1 MGCFLT
7 MTTNLR
13 FLSWLMPLRRQAP
26 WSLAAAAL
34 LSACGDGGAGGS
46 GGAAGVGTLSLA
58 LTDAPACGYSEVFV
72 TVERVRVH
80 RSTSAEPEDAG
91 WSEVVLPAPQRVDL
105 LALTNGTLLPL
116 GQVELPAAAY
126 TQMRLVLSPN
136 TAAAPLANAVTPIG
150 GATVALTTPS
160 AARSGLKM
168 NVNLEVPAGK
178 VADFAIDFDACK
190 SLVRAGN
197 SGKVL
202 LKPVLRVIPMVSAA
216 GQRVVGYVD
225 PQLASAG
232 TTVSVQSAGVPV
244 RATPPEPTGR
254 FVLYPVPAGRYD
266 LVVTAPGRVNAVMT
280 DVPVTDTSTTVVGN
294 INLRI
299 NPPAS
304 SLNPQVS
311 GVITVRGSTADTAGA
326 VRALQVLTGGPTVE
340 AGHAAADDVTGA
352 YALTLP
358 ADAPVRANYAAGATN
373 FGFVPDAAA
382 AGRVRLEASA
392 PGFAPQTLDVTLTGD
407 VSKGFSFGP

>member
-1 MGCFLT
+1 

-13 FLSWLMPLRRQAP
+13 FLPWLTSRRRLAE

-34 LSACGDGGAGGS
+34 LSACGGGGGAGGI
-46 GGAAGVGTLSLA
+46 GGEGGVGTLSLA

-80 RSTSAEPEDAG
+80 RSSSAEPDDAG
-91 WSEVVLPAPQRVDL
+91 WSEVVLPRPQRVNL

-116 GQVELPAAAY
+116 GQVELPAATY

-168 NVNLEVPAGK
+168 NVHVEVPAGK
-178 VADFAIDFDACK
+178 VADFAVDFDACK

-197 SGKVL
+197 AGKVL
-202 LKPVLRVIPMVSAA
+202 LKPVLRVIPIVSAA

-225 PQLASAG
+225 PQLATAG
-232 TTVSVQSAGVPV
+232 TTVSVQFAGVPV

-280 DVPVTDTSTTVVGN
+280 DVPVTDTTTTVVGS

-299 NPPAS
+299 NPPATALS
-304 SLNPQVS
+304 SLVS
-311 GVITVRGSTADTAGA
+311 GVITVRGSTADTGGA

-352 YALTLP
+352 YSLTLP
-358 ADAPVRANYAAGATN
+358 AGAPVRAVYAAGATS
-373 FGFVPDAAA
+373 FGFAADAAA
-382 AGRVRLEASA
+382 AGRARLEASV
-392 PGFAPQTLDVTLTGD
+392 PGFAARTVEVALTGD
-407 VSKGFSFGP
+407 LSTSFTFGP